1 MTAGA
6 NEITEY
12 EARNL
17 AGTLQ
22 KATAAGISVLAGPYL
37 ANGRNSAVLRFPEP
51 ISARSIARPLK
62 GRSGQQTGSPGG
74 LQR

>member
-1 MTAGA
+1 MKAGA
-6 NEITEY
+6 HEITGY

-37 ANGRNSAVLRFPEP
+37 ANGRNSAVVRFPGD
-51 ISARSIARPLK
+51 ISPRSIARSRK
-62 GRSGQQTGSPGG
+62 GRSGQQTVSPGG